1 MDLQSSAWLSAAV
14 AAAFCLVNVLIG
26 YSISRYAISKPWETF
41 AGLIVGG
48 MGGRVALL
56 GAIIWYFL
64 TKVGVHTLGF
74 TMTLGIGSFIFIFA
88 EIIYFH
94 QLSGKVS
101 HKREKITTL

>member
-26 YSISRYAISKPWETF
+26 YSIARHAISKPWETF
-41 AGLIVGG
+41 AGLIIGG

-56 GAIIWYFL
+56 GAAVWYFM
-64 TKVGVHTLGF
+64 TKIGVHTLGF
-74 TMTLGIGSFIFIFA
+74 TMTLGIGSFFLIFV

-94 QLSGKVS
+94 HLAGKIP
-101 HKREKITTL
+101 HKSEKIKTL